1 MNSISTEIRHSQ
13 SRAQDFA
20 DLEYRRKFMKLT
32 DKDCASIRLIK
43 DIIDRELPIALDSFY
58 EQVRKTPETSSF
70 FPTESKIGHAKH
82 AQQDHWKNI
91 SSANFDQKYA
101 EKVHIIGSVHARIGL
116 EPRWYIGGYAIVLD
130 HLIRSIISDLAPKTG
145 LFAKKPA
152 ISAEQMGDAIAS
164 LTKAVMLEMDLTI
177 SVYLEEAEKARQK
190 SRDEVIHKEQTF
202 VADSFGVI
210 LSEVAERN
218 LSQKMDKEL
227 PAAYIP
233 LRDNLNGAIESLRE
247 TLGIVNDTTETIDIT
262 AGEINSAAQDL
273 AHRTE
278 QQAVSVEKTAAAV
291 EEITA
296 TVTSTASR
304 VSEAN
309 TFVNNC
315 QNITEQFGVMI
326 NRATSAMS
334 EIERSSEAISKITN
348 VMSNIAIQTNLL
360 ALNTGVEAARAGEA
374 GSGFRVLAQEIRDL
388 ANRAGNASKEVKEL
402 VETSRGQVLSGVSIM
417 EEAGHA
423 ISTIISSVADI
434 GDHLKAIAEAASEQA
449 TALQEVNNAVSTI
462 DQGTRQNAAMVEQTS
477 AASSGMAQQ
486 ARQLKGLLNEFTLS

>member
-13 SRAQDFA
+13 NRAQDFA
-20 DLEYRRKFMKLT
+20 DLEYRRKFMNLT
-32 DKDCASIRLIK
+32 DADCASIRLIK
-43 DIIDRELPIALDSFY
+43 DIIDRELPIALDVFY
-58 EQVRKTPETSSF
+58 EQVRKTPETNHFFSSE
-70 FPTESKIGHAKH
+70 PKIAHAKQ
-82 AQQDHWKNI
+82 AQQNHWKNI
-91 SSANFDQKYA
+91 SSANFDQNYA
-101 EKVHIIGSVHARIGL
+101 EKVHTIGSVHAKIGL

-130 HLIRSIISDLAPKTG
+130 HLIRSIVNECTPKPG
-145 LFAKKPA
+145 LFTKKPA
-152 ISAEQMGDAIAS
+152 ISMEQMGNALAS
-164 LTKAVMLEMDLTI
+164 LCKAVMLEMDLTI

-190 SRDEVIHKEQTF
+190 SRDEVIQKEQAF
-202 VADSFGVI
+202 VADSFGII

-227 PAAYIP
+227 PPAYVP
-233 LRDNLNGAIESLRE
+233 MRDNLNGAIQSLRE
-247 TLGIVNDTTETIDIT
+247 TLGIVSDTTETIDIT
-262 AGEINSAAQDL
+262 ADEINSAAQNL

-296 TVTSTASR
+296 TVTSTAAR
-304 VSEAN
+304 VAEAN
-309 TFVNNC
+309 TFVNDC

-326 NRATSAMS
+326 NRATAAMS

-417 EEAGHA
+417 GEAGHA

-434 GDHLKAIAEAASEQA
+434 GDHLKAIAQAASEQA

-462 DQGTRQNAAMVEQTS
+462 DQGTRQNAAMVEKTS
-477 AASSGMAQQ
+477 AASSDMAQQ
-486 ARQLKGLLNEFTLS
+486 ARQLKGLLNEFTLE